1 MSAYQYIIIGGGI
14 SGLYAAYLL
23 EQRGITDYLLLE
35 AKSSLGGRLNSAFAT
50 DSSGIN
56 AAFDLGATWFWED
69 QQPELAPRMEQLIEN
84 FQFELNYNLWVRKRE
99 DVVKNGNTVQLER
112 WDKNNSDMAPTEDWQ
127 AAVDEIYNQM
137 AQIASQDPIIK
148 DLSEQKRKIKAVKFQ
163 KQN

>member
-23 EQRGITDYLLLE
+23 EQRGITNYLLLE

-69 QQPELAPRMEQLIEN
+69 QQPELAQL
-84 FQFELNYNLWVRKRE
+84 
-99 DVVKNGNTVQLER
+99 
-112 WDKNNSDMAPTEDWQ
+112 
-127 AAVDEIYNQM
+127 
-137 AQIASQDPIIK
+137 IK
-148 DLSEQKRKIKAVKFQ
+148 DLNLSSFEQYTQGEMLIERSSTQPALRTRGFNNAYCIDGQLTRDIDRLRYFYLHIVRCYSVCLNSSNIKCMQ
-163 KQN
+163 

>member
-69 QQPELAPRMEQLIEN
+69 QQPELAQL
-84 FQFELNYNLWVRKRE
+84 
-99 DVVKNGNTVQLER
+99 
-112 WDKNNSDMAPTEDWQ
+112 
-127 AAVDEIYNQM
+127 
-137 AQIASQDPIIK
+137 IK
-148 DLSEQKRKIKAVKFQ
+148 DLNLSSFEHIHKVRCCLSDLRHSQHYAHVVSMASPAKELMAA
-163 KQN
+163 